1 MSPLLA
7 KFCRQFSAHF
17 YEFYHSLDEVA
28 GLGLRG
34 LTAEEQEAFAPIL
47 DELTSERYSDND
59 LVELWRTLLPASG
72 PRTASKSANCS
83 SSHATRSCSRT
94 TTPIPI
100 IRRPTAPGR
109 GAVIRKISKSSS
121 C

>member
-7 KFCRQFSAHF
+7 KFCRQFFAHF

-34 LTAEEQEAFAPIL
+34 LTAEQQKAFAPVL

-59 LVELWRTLLPASG
+59 LVELWKTSPACVWLTNG
-72 PRTASKSANCS
+72 QQ
-83 SSHATRSCSRT
+83 
-94 TTPIPI
+94 
-100 IRRPTAPGR
+100 IRELFKLARN
-109 GAVIRKISKSSS
+109 KIG
-121 C
+121 